1 MPKYLTPV
9 SRAKIRELHIEVAS
23 LQDKLAAQALQQ
35 EHELDVLQKQ
45 LTSKDAEIQQLKHLH
60 AEELKKP
67 LKSYLQP
74 TKSTLLKQTPERR
87 SSNLATSISIR
98 DTQGKLIVDSSL
110 NEASYMRPTKST
122 LSRAGKL
129 PPPLTED
136 ELYAQYWA
144 ARCPVDLTHDEPDC
158 SDRSIEAENAV
169 SPEKDALCADEYFEP
184 TVYYHPNVGDRG
196 NYRESCHC
204 PFCEDFQSGRHIQV
218 VADIQDR
225 TRCHDKFFDK
235 PSSRISIPFE
245 HQLRLLRA
253 AYSIAQKAFWHGL
266 ERYWPGQEMYNY
278 PLGPDSVRFGFSE
291 LKEVLGSMHN
301 FSWSLRS
308 FLYPEVNGRWAD
320 LCTRVPTFVEPTIIN
335 MRGIRNVLAHP
346 SNLLSDYVD
355 SLLKDAHDL
364 ACMMRDE
371 PRALEVRALR
381 DELRDLATESFNEIE
396 RLEPWIHLPNDIVWP
411 THHEATFQQML
422 RSLQL
427 GDDNPR
433 YVMDN
438 AHEKHYDPAI
448 VRAARHWAE
457 QSTIPGLSNWQRRNH
472 WLSYKDQEHMSNWL
486 RAQRRMEEKKSRE
499 GRWRSRVRLEIDV
512 QKLCEKPLLM

>member
-9 SRAKIRELHIEVAS
+9 SRAKIRELHMEVAN
-23 LQDKLAAQALQQ
+23 LQDDLAAQTLQH

-45 LTSKDAEIQQLKHLH
+45 LASKDIEIQQLKHLH
-60 AEELKKP
+60 AEELKRP

-74 TKSTLLKQTPERR
+74 TKSTLLKQTHERK
-87 SSNLATSISIR
+87 SSILVTSISIR

-122 LSRAGKL
+122 LSRAGRLASPERHADVESTMIDTTPDQLWFSPEELKGRTHN
-129 PPPLTED
+129 LTED
-136 ELYAQYWA
+136 DHAW
-144 ARCPVDLTHDEPDC
+144 
-158 SDRSIEAENAV
+158 
-169 SPEKDALCADEYFEP
+169 ADE
-184 TVYYHPNVGDRG
+184 TSISLVYYNPSEGDRG

-204 PFCEDFQSGRHIQV
+204 EICKDFRSGRHVQV

-225 TRCHDKFFDK
+225 TRCHDNFSKR

-253 AYSIAQKAFWHGL
+253 AYSIAHKAFWHGL

-278 PLGPDSVRFGFSE
+278 PLGRDSVRFGFSE
-291 LKEVLGSMHN
+291 LKQAFGSMYD

-308 FLYPEVNGRWAD
+308 FLYPEFKGRWND
-320 LCTRVPTFVEPTIIN
+320 LCTRVPGFVEATITN
-335 MRGIRNVLAHP
+335 MRAIRNVLAHP
-346 SNLLSDYVD
+346 ENRLSDGVD

-381 DELRDLATESFNEIE
+381 DELQDLATESFNEIE
-396 RLEPWIHLPNDIVWP
+396 RLEPWIHLPNAIVWP

-422 RSLQL
+422 RLLQL
-427 GDDNPR
+427 GDHNPH
-433 YVMDN
+433 YGADY
-438 AHEKHYDPAI
+438 AHEKHYDPAV
-448 VRAARHWAE
+448 VRAARRWAE
-457 QSTIPGLSNWQRRNH
+457 QSTIPGLSNWQRSNH
-472 WLSYKDQEHMSNWL
+472 WLSYKDQEHMSNWV
-486 RAQRRMEEKKSRE
+486 RAQRRMEERKSRE

-512 QKLCEKPLLM
+512 QTLCERPLLM